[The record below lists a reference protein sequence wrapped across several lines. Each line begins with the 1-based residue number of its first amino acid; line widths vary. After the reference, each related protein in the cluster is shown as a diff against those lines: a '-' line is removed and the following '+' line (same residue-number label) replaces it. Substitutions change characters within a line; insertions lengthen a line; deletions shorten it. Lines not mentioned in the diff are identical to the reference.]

1 MKWKM
6 YNDAAE
12 FSKKVEAL
20 LYKREDEYSLF
31 IGILEQIKEG
41 RHEEYYLGIAKSG
54 TEVVAAC
61 LMTPPHPL
69 QLISFNGEQ
78 GLEKKIAEKMMAA
91 GIWVDSII
99 GNRKTAEA
107 FAEAWSEKKGTMVEE
122 VMNQGLYRIDSVNR
136 KLAKSPG
143 AWRVASNKDAQVL
156 EQWMLQFEQ
165 ETGIDAS
172 TPAEVARKIDEFL
185 VRKEVF
191 VWEDR
196 GEVVSCLKKSR
207 PSKHGITVSFV
218 FTPRR
223 YRRRGYA
230 RSLVAEV
237 TEELLQEYD
246 FAMLYT
252 DLANPTS
259 NKIYKEIGYEQIA
272 NPVHLKL
279 VEEDSV

>member
-1 MKWKM
+1 MEWEM
-6 YNDAAE
+6 YSDANAFAE
-12 FSKKVEAL
+12 QVEAL

-41 RHEEYYLGIAKSG
+41 RYEEYYLGLAKMDGS
-54 TEVVAAC
+54 VAAAC

-69 QLISFNGEQ
+69 QLINFDGRA
-78 GLEKKIAEKMMAA
+78 GLEEFIAKKMIDS

-99 GNRKTAEA
+99 GDRHTAVA
-107 FAEAWSEKKGTMVEE
+107 FAQAWSAEKGTVIEE
-122 VMNQGLYRIDSVNR
+122 VMNQGLYRADSVVR

-143 AWRVASNKDAQVL
+143 AWRVASSRDARLL
-156 EQWMLQFEQ
+156 EEWMQLFERD
-165 ETGIDAS
+165 TGISAS
-172 TPAEVARKIDEFL
+172 TPAEAARKIDEFL
-185 VRKEVF
+185 DRKELF

-196 GEVVSCLKKSR
+196 GEVVSCMKKAR

-218 FTPRR
+218 FTPAR

-230 RSLVAEV
+230 RTLVAEV

-259 NKIYKEIGYEQIA
+259 NKIYREIGYEQIA

-279 VEEDSV
+279 EAK